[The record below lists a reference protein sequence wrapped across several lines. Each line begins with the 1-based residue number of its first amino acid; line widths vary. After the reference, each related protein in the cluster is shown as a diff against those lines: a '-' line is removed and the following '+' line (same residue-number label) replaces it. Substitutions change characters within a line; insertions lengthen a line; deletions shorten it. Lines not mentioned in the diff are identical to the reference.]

1 MQKNGKEIYRLQF
14 LVDSKSEYIKRELEI
29 QKKAGDI
36 IGEIYDAIL
45 VQYKDA
51 KNPGAA
57 TLKSLNMLCVRLV
70 FCLYAEDSG
79 IFGHKQIFGDY
90 LKRFEPVDL
99 RRALLDLF
107 AILDQKNRRA

>member
-29 QKKAGDI
+29 SKKAGDI

-90 LKRFEPVDL
+90 LTRFEPVDL